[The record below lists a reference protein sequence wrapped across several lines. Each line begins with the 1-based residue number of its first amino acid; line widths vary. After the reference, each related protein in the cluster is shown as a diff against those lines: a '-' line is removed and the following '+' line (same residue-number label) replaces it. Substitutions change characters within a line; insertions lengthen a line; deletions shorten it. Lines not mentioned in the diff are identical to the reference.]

1 MKNNIP
7 ETDQW
12 KLDGDCS
19 KCRRQ
24 EFCKKTCSARNK
36 RHSRILGEA
45 LSAYCRKTM
54 PSTLADNMEK
64 WL

>member
-1 MKNNIP
+1 MIS

-12 KLDGDCS
+12 KLNGDCS

-24 EFCKKTCSARNK
+24 EFCRKNCSAKNR
-36 RHSRILGEA
+36 RQDRLFRGA